1 MSLLLS
7 FCVDILI
14 TFALQKTTAMHYL
27 KRISDTILQ
36 QRLEAMGAVLIV
48 GPKWCGKTTTAE
60 QHAKSVLRLQNPDER
75 EQYLATAA
83 VKPSM
88 LLMGETPRLIDEW
101 QDAPVLW
108 DAVRTMV
115 DKRMETGQFILTG
128 SNAVDESKIRHSG
141 TGRISRMTMG
151 TMSLWE
157 SGESNGKISLTDLF
171 NRPDLD
177 IDGIESPMS
186 VEQLIFAAC
195 RGGWPA
201 AINAKTDKNA
211 LAVVKDYVASVC
223 ESDVSRVDGVRRNP
237 KLANLILRSYARN
250 VSTLAKTSSLLDDVT
265 ASENISCSR
274 TTFEDY
280 VAALERLFVI
290 QDMAAWCPAI
300 RSKSAIRSGLKRG
313 FCDPSIAVALLQQT
327 PESMC
332 TQLKTFG
339 FVFEQMCIRD
349 LKAYTNDFFSYVG
362 YYHDRFG
369 LESDM
374 VVHLGD
380 GRYALAECKLG
391 SREINEGA
399 GHLIQLR
406 NLIRKHN
413 ASEPQAI
420 IREPDLMMVLT
431 GGKMA
436 YRREDG
442 VCVIP
447 LACLKD

>member
-1 MSLLLS
+1 
-7 FCVDILI
+7 
-14 TFALQKTTAMHYL
+14 MHYL

-128 SNAVDESKIRHSG
+128 SNAVDESIIRHSG

-177 IDGIESPMS
+177 IDGIESPMN

-290 QDMAAWCPAI
+290 QDVAAWCPAI

-406 NLIRKHN
+406 NLIREHN

>member
-1 MSLLLS
+1 
-7 FCVDILI
+7 
-14 TFALQKTTAMHYL
+14 MHYL

-128 SNAVDESKIRHSG
+128 SNAVDESKIRHTG

-157 SGESNGKISLTDLF
+157 SGESNRKISLTDLF

-290 QDMAAWCPAI
+290 QDVAAWCPAI

-313 FCDPSIAVALLQQT
+313 FCDPSIAVAMLQQT

-362 YYHDRFG
+362 YYHYGFG

-399 GHLIQLR
+399 GHLIKLR
-406 NLIRKHN
+406 NLIREHN

>member
-1 MSLLLS
+1 
-7 FCVDILI
+7 
-14 TFALQKTTAMHYL
+14 MHYL

-75 EQYLATAA
+75 DQYLATAA

-290 QDMAAWCPAI
+290 QDVAAWCPAI

-349 LKAYTNDFFSYVG
+349 LKAYTNDFFSYIG

-399 GHLIQLR
+399 GHLIKLR
-406 NLIRKHN
+406 NLIREHN

>member
-1 MSLLLS
+1 
-7 FCVDILI
+7 
-14 TFALQKTTAMHYL
+14 MHYL

-211 LAVVKDYVASVC
+211 LAVVRDYVASVC

-290 QDMAAWCPAI
+290 QDVAAWCPAI

-406 NLIRKHN
+406 NLIREHN
-413 ASEPQAI
+413 ASEPQAL

>member
-1 MSLLLS
+1 
-7 FCVDILI
+7 
-14 TFALQKTTAMHYL
+14 MHYL

-290 QDMAAWCPAI
+290 QDVAAWCPAI

-406 NLIRKHN
+406 NLIREHN

-436 YRREDG
+436 FRREDG

>member
-1 MSLLLS
+1 
-7 FCVDILI
+7 
-14 TFALQKTTAMHYL
+14 MHYL

-75 EQYLATAA
+75 DQYLATAA

-280 VAALERLFVI
+280 VATLERLFVI
-290 QDMAAWCPAI
+290 QDVAAWCPAI

-349 LKAYTNDFFSYVG
+349 LKAYTNDFFSYIG

-399 GHLIQLR
+399 GHLIKLR
-406 NLIRKHN
+406 NLIREHN

>member
-1 MSLLLS
+1 
-7 FCVDILI
+7 
-14 TFALQKTTAMHYL
+14 MHYL

-75 EQYLATAA
+75 EQYMATAA

-290 QDMAAWCPAI
+290 QDVAAWCPAI

-399 GHLIQLR
+399 GHLIKLR
-406 NLIRKHN
+406 NLIREHN